1 MLGRAALFD
10 ALVRD
15 AVNAAQASNTQEVR
29 GPLGCAVSADKHPP
43 VHLHQQAP
51 HLLQCPAIDR
61 AMLRRRRR
69 ATVTALLAATATAS
83 SEWGEWGPPPPPPPP
98 PPQAPPQQPY
108 YGEQPQQPYDQQQ
121 PQRPPG
127 PPPPKPPAGPT
138 LARVSSVVSGAG
150 VGCGIGK
157 CITGNASPRFA
168 AAGAVS
174 CFLSCCVGGRFGDA
188 ALALGQT
195 TVGAVKKSRALRD
208 GRYPVFRQFK
218 AGLGLVQREPWPPG
232 APNPWRYKR
241 QSAIDPRFSM
251 YEALGAALLT
261 GGVGINFVPLPPLV
275 PRSLCALGA
284 SLFFMSLVVVRDARG
299 DAARCLAARVVASIR
314 VMLAA
319 ASEQQLV
326 SKTAQAWGL
335 GAMRLGAVDKKL
347 GVSRTMGR
355 LFSRAASTAQ
365 AAAAEAAAA
374 QPGGPDR
381 RPPPPPQ
388 QQQPAWA
395 PDSQSDWGH
404 PGAAGPGAGQW

>member
-1 MLGRAALFD
+1 
-10 ALVRD
+10 
-15 AVNAAQASNTQEVR
+15 
-29 GPLGCAVSADKHPP
+29 
-43 VHLHQQAP
+43 
-51 HLLQCPAIDR
+51 
-61 AMLRRRRR
+61 MLRRRR
-69 ATVTALLAATATAS
+69 AAITALLAATATAS

-98 PPQAPPQQPY
+98 QQQQPPPQYDPQQQGGY
-108 YGEQPQQPYDQQQ
+108 YGEQPQQPYEQQ

-127 PPPPKPPAGPT
+127 PPPPKPPAGPI

-218 AGLGLVQREPWPPG
+218 AGLGLVSREPWPPG

-374 QPGGPDR
+374 QAGGPDR